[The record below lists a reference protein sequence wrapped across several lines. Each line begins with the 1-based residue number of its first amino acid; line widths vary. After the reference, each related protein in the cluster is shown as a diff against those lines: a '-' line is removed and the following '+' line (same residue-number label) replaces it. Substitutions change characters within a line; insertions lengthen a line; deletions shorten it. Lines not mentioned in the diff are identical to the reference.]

1 MTLLRVT
8 LCHEGRDVD
17 LEIRVDG
24 PALVGDIVDAVI
36 EQGQFERTP
45 TVPSFSV
52 ATSSETLSRTIRLTD
67 ANIRSGDRVIL
78 AEASSAP
85 SDTGRA
91 APATI
96 QVVEGPDAGRRFA
109 LRLGPSDIG
118 RSEDCAI
125 RIADGL
131 ASRHHARI
139 VVADG
144 IHVADLGSTNG
155 VQVNGRAV
163 TGAVEISP
171 SDRVKVG
178 GTTFHVER
186 SVDYAASAVGPVV
199 EFNRPP
205 HVFRPFGGGE
215 IKLPAPPDDPPRQF
229 LPMIAALVPLLMGV
243 ALYFVFG
250 PLGAMFMLLSPAMVI
265 GSYYESRRSG
275 RLTHKERIEEHAE
288 MLSRTVATLDSLR
301 EEEITSRLRENPSAA
316 ETVQFVHSLSQRL
329 WERHADD
336 AEFLVLRVG
345 SAEQESRT
353 AVELEPGGSRVMR
366 DEMAEIPPRYSRLPD
381 VPAVAD
387 LREVGGLGIAGPLK
401 EANLLARALM
411 AQVAGLHAPSDVVVT
426 ALFGADEAPEWKWL
440 SWLPHIR
447 SPVSPIRGAHI
458 GTDSHKCVQLANELL
473 AEVERRWQGM
483 DGSIKDGPPPA
494 PAIVVLIDESAPLDR
509 TRLAPLLEKGPPVG
523 ICFIW
528 VGSMR
533 GRLPR
538 NCAAVVDL
546 QARTGDRTLG
556 FRKSGDEIGS
566 VTIEN
571 LSRQEAEHCART
583 LAPVIEIG
591 GREGSEASVPRSVA
605 LVDLLGGTEILD
617 DPSAVSDR
625 WKQGEDLLAA
635 GTGLQ
640 LRAPIG
646 FQCDAPLSI
655 DIRVDGPHAL
665 VAGTTGA
672 GKSELL
678 QSYVASL
685 AATHSARRVT
695 FLLVDY
701 KGGAAFKDCV
711 NFPHVVGLVT
721 DLNTSEV
728 RRALVSL
735 NAELRHR
742 ERILNR
748 AGAKDLVE
756 LERMRHPEA
765 PPTLFL
771 IVDEFAALAK
781 EVPEFIDGVVDV
793 ALRGRSLGIHL
804 LLATQRPAGVVTP
817 QIRANTSL
825 RVALRV
831 ADDEDSKDVV
841 GITDAAALDPGIP
854 GRAIAKL
861 GPRDPVLFQSAYA
874 GGFTRPASSASKIQV
889 FRLDFDRAV
898 PMSIE
903 VLGESPPAADG
914 ATDLQRL
921 VQNVQQAHSAAGIDD
936 PRRPWQPPLADVY
949 DLTRLRRAG
958 SDERLAIGVSDIP
971 NQQRQVI
978 AYFQPDLQGSLLVLG
993 ASGSGKTVL
1002 LRSIAAAAALGK
1014 GGATAHVYGLDF
1026 AGRGLEMLAELRHVG
1041 GIVQGHDEERVVR
1054 LLRDLRSRISERSER
1069 FATVR
1074 AGSLPE
1080 YRAAKGGNP
1089 DEPRLVVLV
1098 DGYAGFHAAF
1108 ERIQGG
1114 RWIDWLTQLVS
1125 DGRQFGLHFVLT
1137 ADRRGAFPLA
1147 LSSAVPG
1154 RVILR
1159 LASQDEYAAAGVPL
1173 SILSDASPPGRA
1185 LFDGLETQIALL
1197 GGRVSGDAQAESMA
1211 ELGRHLDD
1219 RVRIRPQ
1226 QVRVLPDVVALA
1238 SIARSDEGFTIGL
1251 RDVDLGPAV
1260 LNLEPTGFLVAGPPR
1275 SGKTTALEALVAG
1288 APRSV
1293 TDVMIVAAAESNL
1306 TQERPGCE
1314 VALGESDGASLLK
1327 HAVSSGAHDLL
1338 VVVDDLD
1345 EFLHTDVPGALSELL
1360 RVGPERN
1367 IRVAVSSDAEAC
1379 RRVYDGPLKDI
1390 RASRSGLLLR
1400 PDVTLDGELVGV
1412 RLPNVDTTEW
1422 PPGRGYLAVR
1432 GAYELCHVGVVT
1444 A

>member
-8 LCHEGRDVD
+8 LGHEGRDVD

-52 ATSSETLSRTIRLTD
+52 ARSSETLSRTIRLTD
-67 ANIRSGDRVIL
+67 ANLRSGDRVVL
-78 AEASSAP
+78 SEASSAP
-85 SDTGRA
+85 SDPGLA

-96 QVVEGPDAGRRFA
+96 RVVEGPDAGRRFA
-109 LRLGPSDIG
+109 LRPGPSDIG

-125 RIADGL
+125 RIDDGL

-139 VVADG
+139 VVGDG

-155 VQVNGRAV
+155 VQVNGRRV
-163 TGAVEISP
+163 TGAVEIS
-171 SDRVKVG
+171 SADRVTVG

-205 HVFRPFGGGE
+205 NVFRPFGGKE
-215 IKLPAPPDDPPRQF
+215 IKLPAPPEDPPRQF

-250 PLGAMFMLLSPAMVI
+250 PLGAMFMLLSPVMVI
-265 GSYYESRRSG
+265 GSFFESRRSG
-275 RLTHKERIEEHAE
+275 RLTHKNRLEEHTE
-288 MLSRTVATLDSLR
+288 MLSRVVATLDALR
-301 EEEITSRLRENPSAA
+301 AEEITSRLRENPSAA
-316 ETVQFVHSLSQRL
+316 ETVQFGRSLSQRL

-336 AEFLVLRVG
+336 AEFLALRVG

-353 AVELEPGGSRVMR
+353 AVELESGGSRAMR
-366 DEMAEIPPRYSRLPD
+366 DEMAEIPPRYARLPD

-387 LREVGGLGIAGPLK
+387 LREVGGLGVAGPVK

-426 ALFGADEAPEWKWL
+426 ALFGADEAAEWKWL

-447 SPVSPIRGAHI
+447 SPVSPIKGTHI
-458 GTDSHKCVQLANELL
+458 GTDSHRCVQLVNELL
-473 AEVERRWQGM
+473 AEVERRWQEM
-483 DGSIKDGPPPA
+483 DGSIKDGALPLPS
-494 PAIVVLIDESAPLDR
+494 IVVLIDESAPLDR
-509 TRLAPLLEKGPPVG
+509 TRLAPLLEKGPPAG
-523 ICFIW
+523 IYFIW
-528 VGSMR
+528 IGSMR

-538 NCAAVVDL
+538 ACAAVIDL

-556 FRKSGDEIGS
+556 FRKSGDEIGP

-571 LSRQEAEHCART
+571 LSGQEAESFART
-583 LAPVIEIG
+583 LAPVVEIG
-591 GREGSEASVPRSVA
+591 GREGAEASLPRSVA

-617 DPSAVSDR
+617 DPGAVSDR

-635 GTGLQ
+635 GTSLQ

-646 FQCDAPLSI
+646 YQSDAPLSI

-711 NFPHVVGLVT
+711 HFPHVVGLVT

-735 NAELRHR
+735 DAELRHR

-765 PPTLFL
+765 PPTLLL

-861 GPRDPVLFQSAYA
+861 GPRDPVPFQSAYA
-874 GGFTRPASSASKIQV
+874 GGFTRPDSSASAIQV
-889 FRLDFDRAV
+889 SILDFDRAM
-898 PMSIE
+898 PMSSE
-903 VLGESPPAADG
+903 VISASPQDSSG

-921 VQNVQQAHSAAGIDD
+921 VKNVQRGHRAAGIDD

-949 DLTRLRRAG
+949 DLARLRRAG
-958 SDERLAIGVSDIP
+958 SDERIAIGVSDIP
-971 NQQRQVI
+971 NQQRQEI
-978 AYFQPDLQGSLLVLG
+978 SYFQPDLHGSLLVLG

-1002 LRSIAAAAALGK
+1002 LRSIAAAAALGE
-1014 GGATAHVYGLDF
+1014 GGATAHIYGLDF
-1026 AGRGLEMLAELRHVG
+1026 AGRGLEMLAKLPHVG
-1041 GIVQGHDEERVVR
+1041 AIVQGHDEERVLR

-1080 YRAAKGGNP
+1080 YRAAKGGRP

-1108 ERIQGG
+1108 ERFQGG

-1125 DGRQFGLHFVLT
+1125 DGRQFGVHFALT
-1137 ADRRGAFPLA
+1137 ADRRSAFPLA
-1147 LSSAVPG
+1147 LSSAMPG
-1154 RVILR
+1154 RVVLR

-1173 SILSDASPPGRA
+1173 KILSDASPPGRA
-1185 LFDGLETQIALL
+1185 LFDGLEIQIALL
-1197 GGRVSGDAQAESMA
+1197 GGKISGDAQAESMA
-1211 ELGRHLDD
+1211 ELGRYLDD

-1226 QVRVLPDVVALA
+1226 QVRILPETVSLA
-1238 SIARSDEGFTIGL
+1238 SIAQSDEGFTIGL
-1251 RDVDLGPAV
+1251 RDADLGPAV
-1260 LNLEPTGFLVAGPPR
+1260 LRLEPAGFLVIGPPR
-1275 SGKTTALEALVAG
+1275 SGKTTALEALIAG
-1288 APRSV
+1288 APPTI
-1293 TDVMIVAAAESNL
+1293 TDVMIVAASAGRL
-1306 TQERPGCE
+1306 TQERSGHE
-1314 VALGESDGASLLK
+1314 VALGVDAGANLLQ

-1345 EFLHTDVPGALSELL
+1345 EFLHTDVEAALSQLL
-1360 RVGPERN
+1360 RVGSERN
-1367 IRVAVSSDAEAC
+1367 IRVAVSCDADAC
-1379 RRVYDGPLKDI
+1379 RRAYEGPLKDI
-1390 RASRSGLLLR
+1390 RASRSGLLLQ
-1400 PDVTLDGELVGV
+1400 PDGPGTGELLGV
-1412 RLPNVDTTEW
+1412 RLPTVDTTAW
-1422 PPGRGYLAVR
+1422 PPGRGYLTVR
-1432 GAYELCHVGVVT
+1432 GVYELCHVGVLT